1 MRKSVTFLAT
11 AALAV
16 AAVSLACSGTATRSA
31 STYKQ
36 KLIILGFDGMDPHLL
51 GKWMAE
57 GRLPNIAALAK
68 RGGFYPLQTTHSPE
82 SPTAWASFATG
93 VNAGKHNIYDF
104 LVRDTTTYL
113 PDLGMVTR
121 TPPKFLFNYLPI
133 SKPKLTSIRGGTSFW
148 VTAGRHGV
156 RSDVLTVPVTFPPE
170 DVEHGFMLSGLPLPD
185 IRGTMGTFSYYAT
198 DLSRYEEGNTEMGG
212 ILKRLVFE
220 GDTASSELEGPP
232 SPIVKQKIEAI
243 RRKGPALTESD
254 KAQLAELQAVQD
266 VRVPFTLQWNRAART
281 AAISIEG
288 QTIALEQ
295 GKWTPWIDLTFRVNF
310 IVRLH
315 GMVQMLL
322 VNAGNE
328 LQLYV
333 SPVNFKPDQPP
344 VPMSSP
350 ADFSAALYR
359 EIGNYRT
366 LGWAE
371 ATWALNEGRMDEKT
385 FMDDLM
391 VAFDDRA
398 RVILHRV
405 DAGDWDLLVGV
416 IESTDRVQHMMWR
429 LIDPQH
435 PLYDA
440 ALAARFGDA
449 IERVYRRADDF
460 VGEVVKR
467 AGPDVPVMI
476 VSDHGFHSWRKAVNL
491 DTWLVQN
498 GYMVLKGQQPGDK
511 KLADLFGGGTF
522 WENVDWSRT
531 RAYAMGI
538 GQIYFNL
545 RGRESQGIV
554 SPGTEAAALA
564 DELSA
569 KLKTMTDPDDGTAI
583 IRAVYKRDDIYT
595 GPYLQNASELQVG
608 MNEGYRVSWQTTLGG
623 SPPGIVYK
631 NDRKWSADHGG
642 YDYAITSGILVS
654 SRPIGTGDPRI
665 IDLAPTVLRY
675 FGIAVPSDIDGRALF
690 QP

>member
-1 MRKSVTFLAT
+1 MRKSVRLLAI
-11 AALAV
+11 AAV
-16 AAVSLACSGTATRSA
+16 AVAMCAAACSGRSRRGP
-31 STYKQ
+31 STFNK
-36 KLIILGFDGMDPHLL
+36 KLVILGFDGMDPHLL
-51 GKWMAE
+51 EKWMNE
-57 GRLPNIAALAK
+57 GKLPNIAKLAK
-68 RGGFYPLQTTHSPE
+68 QGGFYPLQTTHSPE

-121 TPPKFLFNYLPI
+121 TPPKFFLNYIPL
-133 SKPKLTSIRGGTSFW
+133 SRPKVTSTRGGTSFW
-148 VTAGRHGV
+148 VTAGKSGV
-156 RSDVLTVPVTFPPE
+156 RSDILTVPVTFPPE
-170 DVEHGFMLSGLPLPD
+170 DVENGELLSGLPLPD

-232 SPIVKQKIEAI
+232 SPIVRQQIEAI
-243 RRKGPALTESD
+243 RRKGPTLSESD
-254 KAQLAELQAVQD
+254 RAQLAELQAVQD
-266 VRVPFTLQWNRAART
+266 VRVPFTITWNRTAKSAAL
-281 AAISIEG
+281 AIDG

-295 GKWTPWIDLTFRVNF
+295 GKWTNWIDLTFKVNF
-310 IVRLH
+310 LVRLH
-315 GMVQMLL
+315 GMVQMRLM
-322 VNAGNE
+322 NAGNE

-333 SPVNFKPDQPP
+333 SPVNFKPDAPP
-344 VPMSSP
+344 VPMSAPES
-350 ADFSAALYR
+350 FSGDLYKQ
-359 EIGNYRT
+359 IGNYRT

-371 ATWALNEGRMDEKT
+371 ATWALNELRMDEKT

-398 RVILHRV
+398 RVILNRL
-405 DAGDWDLLVGV
+405 DANDWDLMVGV

-429 LIDPQH
+429 LIDPKH
-435 PLYDA
+435 PLYDP
-440 ALAARFGDA
+440 ALASQFGDS
-449 IERVYRRADDF
+449 IERVYRKADDF

-467 AGPDVPVMI
+467 VGPGVPVMI

-498 GYMVLKGQQPGDK
+498 GYMVLKGQQAGDK

-554 SPGTEAAALA
+554 SPGAEATALA
-564 DELSA
+564 DELSR
-569 KLKTMTDPDDGTAI
+569 KLLTLADPEDGTPI
-583 IRAVYKRDDIYT
+583 IRAVYKRDDIYN
-595 GPYLQNASELQVG
+595 GPYLQNAAELQVG

-623 SPPGIVYK
+623 SPQGIVYK

-642 YDYAITSGILVS
+642 YDYAITSGIFVS
-654 SRPIGTGDPRI
+654 SQAITTKDPRI
-665 IDLAPTVLRY
+665 IDIAPTVLRY
-675 FGIAVPSDIDGRALF
+675 FGVSIPTDIDGKALY
-690 QP
+690 

>member
-1 MRKSVTFLAT
+1 
-11 AALAV
+11 
-16 AAVSLACSGTATRSA
+16 
-31 STYKQ
+31 
-36 KLIILGFDGMDPHLL
+36 
-51 GKWMAE
+51 
-57 GRLPNIAALAK
+57 
-68 RGGFYPLQTTHSPE
+68 
-82 SPTAWASFATG
+82 
-93 VNAGKHNIYDF
+93 
-104 LVRDTTTYL
+104 
-113 PDLGMVTR
+113 
-121 TPPKFLFNYLPI
+121 
-133 SKPKLTSIRGGTSFW
+133 
-148 VTAGRHGV
+148 V
-156 RSDVLTVPVTFPPE
+156 RSDILTVPVTFPPE
-170 DVEHGFMLSGLPLPD
+170 EVEHGFMLSGLPLPD

-212 ILKRLVFE
+212 ILRRLVFE
-220 GDTASSELEGPP
+220 GDTATSDLEGPP

-243 RRKGPALTESD
+243 RRKGPSLSESD
-254 KAQLAELQAVQD
+254 RAQLAELQAIQD
-266 VRVPFTLQWNRAART
+266 VRVPFTLHWNRAAKSAT
-281 AAISIEG
+281 IDIDG
-288 QTIALEQ
+288 QTIPLEQ
-295 GKWTPWIDLTFRVNF
+295 GKWTPWIDLTFKVNF
-310 IVRLH
+310 LVRLH
-315 GMVQMLL
+315 GMVQMFLA
-322 VNAGNE
+322 NGGNE

-333 SPVNFKPDQPP
+333 SPVNFKPDAPP
-344 VPMSSP
+344 VPMSWP
-350 ADFSAALYR
+350 DGFSATLYK

-398 RVILHRV
+398 RVILHRL
-405 DAGDWDLLVGV
+405 DAKDWDLLVGV

-429 LIDPQH
+429 LIDPKH

-440 ALAARFGDA
+440 ALAEKFGDS

-467 AGPDVPVMI
+467 VGRDMPVMI

-498 GYMVLKGQQPGDK
+498 GYMVMKGQSADK

-554 SPGTEAAALA
+554 SPGAEAKALA

-569 KLKTMTDPDDGTAI
+569 RLLTMTDPDDGTPI
-583 IRAVYKRDDIYT
+583 IRAVYKRDDIYS

-642 YDYAITSGILVS
+642 YDFAITSGILVS
-654 SRPIGTGDPRI
+654 NRPIATATPRI
-665 IDLAPTVLRY
+665 IDLAPTVLKF
-675 FGIAVPSDIDGRALF
+675 FGITIPTEIDGKPLY
-690 QP
+690 

>member
-1 MRKSVTFLAT
+1 MRHSVTFLAI
-11 AALAV
+11 AALGTA
-16 AAVSLACSGTATRSA
+16 LACSGGVRRPA
-31 STYKQ
+31 SKYPQ
-36 KLIILGFDGMDPHLL
+36 KLVILGFDGMDPHLL
-51 GKWMAE
+51 QQWMSEGKM
-57 GRLPNIAALAK
+57 PNIARLAK
-68 RGGFYPLQTTHSPE
+68 QGGFYPLQTTHSPE

-121 TPPKFLFNYLPI
+121 TPPKFLFNYFPI
-133 SKPKLTSIRGGTSFW
+133 SKPQVHTMRGGTSFW
-148 VTAGRHGV
+148 VTAGKDGV

-170 DVEHGFMLSGLPLPD
+170 TVDNGRLLSGLPLPD

-220 GDTASSELEGPP
+220 GDRANSELEGPP
-232 SPIVKQKIEAI
+232 SPIVRQQIEAI
-243 RRKGPALTESD
+243 RRQGPTLSETDRA
-254 KAQLAELQAVQD
+254 KLAELQAAQD
-266 VRVPFTLQWNRAART
+266 VRIPFTVTWNREAKS
-281 AAISIEG
+281 AAIDIDG
-288 QTIALEQ
+288 QSMQLQQ
-295 GKWTPWIDLTFRVNF
+295 GTWTPWIDLTFKVNF
-310 IVRLH
+310 IVRVH

-322 VNAGNE
+322 MNGDKD

-333 SPVNFKPDQPP
+333 SPVNFRPDAP
-344 VPMSSP
+344 VVPISYPDS
-350 ADFSAALYR
+350 FSAELYK
-359 EIGNYRT
+359 EIGTYRT

-371 ATWALNEGRMDEKT
+371 ATWPLNEGRMDEKT
-385 FMDDLM
+385 FMDDLF

-398 RVILHRV
+398 RTILHEIDV
-405 DAGDWDLLVGV
+405 KDWDLMVGV

-429 LIDPQH
+429 LIDPKH

-440 ALAARFGDA
+440 QLAAKFGDS
-449 IERVYRRADDF
+449 IERVYKRADDF
-460 VGEVVKR
+460 VGEVVR
-467 AGPDVPVMI
+467 RVGPDVPIVI

-498 GYMVLKGQQPGDK
+498 GYMVMKGQSADK

-554 SPGTEAAALA
+554 SPGAEASTLA
-564 DELSA
+564 DELSK
-569 KLKTMTDPDDGTAI
+569 KLLTMTDPDDGTPI
-583 IRAVYKRDDIYT
+583 VRAVYKRDDIYS
-595 GPYLQNASELQVG
+595 GPYLGNAAELQVG
-608 MNEGYRVSWQTTLGG
+608 MNDGYRVSWQTTLGG
-623 SPPGIVYK
+623 SPQGIVYK

-654 SRPIGTGDPRI
+654 SRPIVTQDPRI
-665 IDLAPTVLRY
+665 IDLAPTVLKY
-675 FGIAVPSDIDGRALF
+675 FGVSIPGDIDGKPLF
-690 QP
+690 

>member
-1 MRKSVTFLAT
+1 MRKSARFLLVAV
-11 AALAV
+11 AAI
-16 AAVSLACSGTATRSA
+16 AAVSLACSGSSRRGP
-31 STYKQ
+31 STFAQ
-36 KLIILGFDGMDPHLL
+36 KLVILGFDGMDPDLL

-57 GRLPNIAALAK
+57 GKLPHISRLAQ
-68 RGGFYPLQTTHSPE
+68 GGGMFPLQTTHSPE

-104 LVRDTTTYL
+104 LVRDTASYL

-121 TPPKFLFNYLPI
+121 TPPKFLFNYFPL
-133 SKPKLTSIRGGTSFW
+133 SKPKVTSTRGGTSFW
-148 VTAGRHGV
+148 VTAGKQGV
-156 RSDVLTVPVTFPPE
+156 RSDILTVPVTFPPE
-170 DVEHGFMLSGLPLPD
+170 DVEHGVLLSGLPLPD

-220 GDTASSELEGPP
+220 GDTATSELEGPP
-232 SPIVKQKIEAI
+232 SPIVRQKIEAI
-243 RRKGPALTESD
+243 RRRGPSLSDSD

-266 VRVPFTLQWNRAART
+266 VRVPFTIQWDRPAKRASI
-281 AAISIEG
+281 AIDG

-295 GKWTPWIDLTFRVNF
+295 GKWSPWIDLTFKVNF
-310 IVRLH
+310 IVRVH

-322 VNAGNE
+322 VNGGSE

-350 ADFSAALYR
+350 ASFSADLYKA
-359 EIGNYRT
+359 IGNYRT

-398 RVILHRV
+398 KVILNRL
-405 DAGDWDLLVGV
+405 DAKDWDLLVGV
-416 IESTDRVQHMMWR
+416 VESTDRVQHMMWR

-440 ALAARFGDA
+440 TLASQFGDS
-449 IERVYRRADDF
+449 IERVYRKADDL

-467 AGPDVPVMI
+467 VGPDVPVMI

-491 DTWLVQN
+491 NTWLVQN
-498 GYMVLKGQQPGDK
+498 GYMALKGQQPGDK

-538 GQIYFNL
+538 GQVYFNL

-554 SPGTEAAALA
+554 SPGAEAAALA
-564 DELSA
+564 VDLSA
-569 KLKTMTDPDDGTAI
+569 KLLTMTDPDDGAPI
-583 IRAVYKRDDIYT
+583 IRAVYKRDDIYN
-595 GPYLQNASELQVG
+595 GPYIHNASELQVG
-608 MNEGYRVSWQTTLGG
+608 MHDGYRVSWQTTLGG

-642 YDYAITSGILVS
+642 YDFAITSGIFVT
-654 SRPIGTGDPRI
+654 SRPINTKEPRI
-665 IDLAPTVLRY
+665 IDIAPTVLRY
-675 FGIAVPSDIDGRALF
+675 FGLPVPTDIDGKPLY
-690 QP
+690 

>member
-1 MRKSVTFLAT
+1 MRKFMRFLP
-11 AALAV
+11 LA
-16 AAVSLACSGTATRSA
+16 AAVLAGVSVACSGTASRGDAKFS
-31 STYKQ
+31 Q
-36 KLIILGFDGMDPHLL
+36 KLVILGFDGMDPHLL
-51 GKWMAE
+51 ERWMNEGK
-57 GRLPNIAALAK
+57 LPNISALAK

-121 TPPKFLFNYLPI
+121 TPPTFLFDYIPT

-148 VTAGRHGV
+148 VTAGKQGV

-170 DVEHGFMLSGLPLPD
+170 EVEHGYMLSGLPLPD

-220 GDTASSELEGPP
+220 GDTAQSDLEGPP
-232 SPIVKQKIEAI
+232 SPIVRKKIETI
-243 RRKGPALTESD
+243 RHKGPALSD
-254 KAQLAELQAVQD
+254 ADKSALAELQAVQD
-266 VRVPFTLQWNRAART
+266 VRVPFTIRWDRPARRAT
-281 AAISIEG
+281 IAIDS
-288 QTIALEQ
+288 QTITLEQ
-295 GKWTPWIDLTFRVNF
+295 GKWTPWIDLTFKVNMLVRVP
-310 IVRLH
+310 

-328 LQLYV
+328 FQLYV
-333 SPVNFKPDQPP
+333 SPVNFKPDNPP
-344 VPMSSP
+344 VPISHP
-350 ADFSAALYR
+350 EHFAATLYK
-359 EIGNYRT
+359 EIGNFRT

-398 RVILHRV
+398 RVILHRL
-405 DAGDWDLLVGV
+405 DAKDWDLLIGV

-429 LIDPQH
+429 LIDPKH

-440 ALAARFGDA
+440 ALAAQFGDS
-449 IERVYRRADDF
+449 IERVYKRADDF

-467 AGPDVPVMI
+467 VGPDVPVMI

-498 GYMVLKGQQPGDK
+498 GYMVMKGQSADK
-511 KLADLFGGGTF
+511 KLSDLFGGGTF
-522 WENVDWSRT
+522 WENVDWSKT

-554 SPGTEAAALA
+554 SPGAEAKALA
-564 DELSA
+564 DELAA
-569 KLKTMTDPDDGTAI
+569 KLLTMTDPEDGSPI
-583 IRAVYKRDDIYT
+583 IRAVYKRDDIYS

-608 MNEGYRVSWQTTLGG
+608 MHEGYRVSWQTTLGG

-642 YDYAITSGILVS
+642 YDYAITSGIFVT
-654 SRPIGTGDPRI
+654 SRAINTKDPRI
-665 IDLAPTVLRY
+665 IDLAPTVLKY
-675 FGIAVPSDIDGRALF
+675 FGINIPTDIDGKPLF
-690 QP
+690 

>member
-1 MRKSVTFLAT
+1 MRTSALL

-16 AAVSLACSGTATRSA
+16 AIASLACSGSSPRSPSA
-31 STYKQ
+31 FTQ
-36 KLIILGFDGMDPHLL
+36 KMVILGFDGMDPHLL
-51 GKWMAE
+51 QKWMDE
-57 GRLPNIAALAK
+57 GKLPNISALAK

-121 TPPKFLFNYLPI
+121 TPPRFLFNYIPV
-133 SKPKLTSIRGGTSFW
+133 SKPKLNSIRGGTSFW
-148 VTAGRHGV
+148 VTAGKAGV
-156 RSDVLTVPVTFPPE
+156 RSDILTVPVTFPPE
-170 DVEHGFMLSGLPLPD
+170 EVEHGFMLSGLPLPD

-212 ILKRLVFE
+212 ILRRLVFE
-220 GDTASSELEGPP
+220 GDTATSDLEGPP

-243 RRKGPALTESD
+243 RRKGPSLSESD
-254 KAQLAELQAVQD
+254 RAQLAELQAIQD
-266 VRVPFTLQWNRAART
+266 VRIPFTLHWNRAAKSAT
-281 AAISIEG
+281 IDIDG
-288 QTIALEQ
+288 QTIPLEQ

-310 IVRLH
+310 LVRLH
-315 GMVQMLL
+315 GMVQMFLA
-322 VNAGNE
+322 NGGNE

-333 SPVNFKPDQPP
+333 SPVNFKPDAPP
-344 VPMSSP
+344 VPMSWP
-350 ADFSAALYR
+350 DGFSATLYK

-398 RVILHRV
+398 RVILHRL
-405 DAGDWDLLVGV
+405 DAKDWDLLVGV

-440 ALAARFGDA
+440 ALAEKFGDS

-467 AGPDVPVMI
+467 VGPDMPVMI

-498 GYMVLKGQQPGDK
+498 GYMVMKGQSADK

-554 SPGTEAAALA
+554 SPGAEAKALA

-569 KLKTMTDPDDGTAI
+569 RLLTMTDPDDGTPI
-583 IRAVYKRDDIYT
+583 IRAVYKRDDIYS

-642 YDYAITSGILVS
+642 YDFAITSGILVS
-654 SRPIGTGDPRI
+654 NRPIATATPRI
-665 IDLAPTVLRY
+665 IDLAPTVLKF
-675 FGIAVPSDIDGRALF
+675 FGITIPTEIDGKPLY
-690 QP
+690 

>member
-1 MRKSVTFLAT
+1 MHTHVKRLAI
-11 AALAV
+11 AAAAV
-16 AAVSLACSGTATRSA
+16 AAICLVACAGTSRRGA
-31 STYKQ
+31 SKYHQ
-36 KLIILGFDGMDPHLL
+36 KLVILGFDGMDPHLL
-51 GKWMAE
+51 KKWMDE
-57 GRLPNIAALAK
+57 GKLPNIAKLAK
-68 RGGFYPLQTTHSPE
+68 SGGMYPLQTTHSPE

-121 TPPKFLFNYLPI
+121 TPPTFLFNYFPI

-148 VTAGRHGV
+148 VTAGNAGV
-156 RSDVLTVPVTFPPE
+156 RSDILTVPVTFPPE
-170 DVEHGFMLSGLPLPD
+170 EVANGQMLSGLPLPD

-212 ILKRLVFE
+212 LLKRLVFE
-220 GDTASSELEGPP
+220 GDRVASELEGPP

-243 RRKGPALTESD
+243 RHRATLSEGD
-254 KAQLAELQAVQD
+254 RAQLAELQAVQD
-266 VRVPFTLQWNRAART
+266 VRVPFTLQWHRAAKSVT
-281 AAISIEG
+281 MEIDG
-288 QTIALEQ
+288 QTLELAQ
-295 GKWTPWIDLTFRVNF
+295 GKWTPWIDLTFKVNF
-310 IVRLH
+310 IVRVH

-344 VPMSSP
+344 VPMSFP
-350 ADFSAALYR
+350 ASFSADLYK

-405 DAGDWDLLVGV
+405 DAKDWDLLVGV

-429 LIDPQH
+429 LIDPKH

-440 ALAARFGDA
+440 ALASQFGDS
-449 IERVYRRADDF
+449 IERVYKRADDF
-460 VGEVVKR
+460 VGEVVTR
-467 AGPDVPVMI
+467 VGPDLPVMI

-491 DTWLVQN
+491 NTWLVQN
-498 GYMVLKGQQPGDK
+498 GYMTLRGQQGADK
-511 KLADLFGGGTF
+511 KLSDLFGGGTF

-554 SPGTEAAALA
+554 SPGAEAASLA
-564 DELSA
+564 DELRG
-569 KLKTMTDPDDGTAI
+569 KLLTMQDPEDGTSI
-583 IRAVYKRDDIYT
+583 VRAVYKRDDIYS
-595 GPYLQNASELQVG
+595 GPYLHNAAELQVG
-608 MNEGYRVSWQTTLGG
+608 MDEGYRVSWQTTLGG
-623 SPPGIVYK
+623 SPPGIVYR

-642 YDYAITSGILVS
+642 YDFAITSGILVS
-654 SRPIGTGDPRI
+654 GRPINTREPRI
-665 IDLAPTVLRY
+665 IDIAPTVLRF
-675 FGIAVPSDIDGRALF
+675 FGLAVPTDIDGKPLF
-690 QP
+690 

>member
-1 MRKSVTFLAT
+1 MRTSALL

-16 AAVSLACSGTATRSA
+16 ALASLACSGSSPRSPSA
-31 STYKQ
+31 FTQ
-36 KLIILGFDGMDPHLL
+36 KMVILGFDGMDPHLL
-51 GKWMAE
+51 QKWMDE
-57 GRLPNIAALAK
+57 GKLPNISALAK

-121 TPPKFLFNYLPI
+121 TPPRFLFNYIPV
-133 SKPKLTSIRGGTSFW
+133 SKPKLNSIRGGTSFW
-148 VTAGRHGV
+148 VTAGKAGV
-156 RSDVLTVPVTFPPE
+156 RSDILTVPVTFPPE
-170 DVEHGFMLSGLPLPD
+170 EVEHGFMLSGLPLPD

-212 ILKRLVFE
+212 ILRRLVFE
-220 GDTASSELEGPP
+220 GDTATSDLEGPP

-243 RRKGPALTESD
+243 RRKGPSLSESD
-254 KAQLAELQAVQD
+254 RARLAELQAIQD
-266 VRVPFTLQWNRAART
+266 VRVPFTLHWNRAAKSAT
-281 AAISIEG
+281 IDIDG
-288 QTIALEQ
+288 QTIPLEQ

-310 IVRLH
+310 LVRLH
-315 GMVQMLL
+315 GMVQMFLA
-322 VNAGNE
+322 NGGNE

-333 SPVNFKPDQPP
+333 SPVNFKPDAPP
-344 VPMSSP
+344 VPMSWP
-350 ADFSAALYR
+350 DGFSATLYK

-398 RVILHRV
+398 RVILHRL
-405 DAGDWDLLVGV
+405 DAKDWDLLVGV

-429 LIDPQH
+429 LIDPHH

-440 ALAARFGDA
+440 TLAEKFGDS

-467 AGPDVPVMI
+467 VGPDMPVMI

-498 GYMVLKGQQPGDK
+498 GYMVMKGQSADK

-554 SPGTEAAALA
+554 SPGAEAKALA

-569 KLKTMTDPDDGTAI
+569 RLLTMTDPDDGTPI
-583 IRAVYKRDDIYT
+583 IRAVYKRDDIYS

-642 YDYAITSGILVS
+642 YDFAITSGILVS
-654 SRPIGTGDPRI
+654 NRPIATATPRI
-665 IDLAPTVLRY
+665 IDLAPTVLKF
-675 FGIAVPSDIDGRALF
+675 FGITIPTEIDGKPLY
-690 QP
+690 

>member
-1 MRKSVTFLAT
+1 MRKSVRMLAA
-11 AALAV
+11 AALSI
-16 AAVSLACSGTATRSA
+16 AAVSIACSGSKPRPA
-31 STYKQ
+31 SKFTQ
-36 KLIILGFDGMDPHLL
+36 KMVILGFDGMDPHLL
-51 GKWMAE
+51 EKWMAE
-57 GRLPNIAALAK
+57 GKLPNISALAK
-68 RGGFYPLQTTHSPE
+68 RGGFSPLQTTHSPE

-104 LVRDTTTYL
+104 LIRDTTTYI

-121 TPPKFLFNYLPI
+121 TPPKFLFDYIPT
-133 SKPKLTSIRGGTSFW
+133 SKPQLHSIRGGTSFC
-148 VTAGRHGV
+148 VTAGKAGV
-156 RSDVLTVPVTFPPE
+156 RSGVLTVLGTFPPQE
-170 DVEHGFMLSGLPLPD
+170 VEHGFMLSGLPLPD

-212 ILKRLVFE
+212 ILKRLIFE
-220 GDTASSELEGPP
+220 GDKAATDLDGPP
-232 SPIVKQKIEAI
+232 SPIVKQTIEAI
-243 RRKGPALTESD
+243 RRKGPTLSEGDRAR
-254 KAQLAELQAVQD
+254 LAELQAVQD
-266 VRVPFTLQWNRAART
+266 VRVPLTIQWNRAAKNAT
-281 AAISIEG
+281 IQIDG
-288 QTIALEQ
+288 QTIRLEP
-295 GKWTPWIDLTFRVNF
+295 GKWSPWIDLTFKVNF

-322 VNAGNE
+322 VNAGSE

-333 SPVNFKPDQPP
+333 SPVNFKPDAPP
-344 VPMSSP
+344 VPISSP
-350 ADFSAALYR
+350 ASFSADLYKQL
-359 EIGNYRT
+359 GNFRT

-398 RVILHRV
+398 RVILSRV
-405 DAGDWDLLVGV
+405 EKGDWDLLVGV

-429 LIDPQH
+429 LIEPRH

-440 ALAARFGDA
+440 ALAAQYGDS
-449 IERVYRRADDF
+449 IERVSRAADRF

-467 AGPDVPVMI
+467 VGPDVPVLI

-511 KLADLFGGGTF
+511 KLSDLFGGGTF

-554 SPGTEAAALA
+554 SPGAESTALA
-564 DELSA
+564 DELCK
-569 KLKTMTDPDDGTAI
+569 KLLTMTDPDDGTPI
-583 IRAVYKRDDIYT
+583 IRAVYKRDDIYS
-595 GPYLQNASELQVG
+595 GPFVNNASELQVG
-608 MNEGYRVSWQTTLGG
+608 MNDGYRVSWQTTLGG

-642 YDYAITSGILVS
+642 YDYAITSGIFVTS
-654 SRPIGTGDPRI
+654 QPINTKDPRI
-665 IDLAPTVLRY
+665 IDIAPTVLRY
-675 FGIAVPSDIDGRALF
+675 FGLGVPSDIDGKPLY
-690 QP
+690 

>member
-1 MRKSVTFLAT
+1 MRKSALLASLVV
-11 AALAV
+11 AL
-16 AAVSLACSGTATRSA
+16 VSLACSGSSPRGA
-31 STYKQ
+31 SSYSQ
-36 KLIILGFDGMDPHLL
+36 KMVILGFDGMDPHLL
-51 GKWMAE
+51 EKWMAE
-57 GRLPNIAALAK
+57 GKLPNIAALAK

-121 TPPKFLFNYLPI
+121 TPPKFLFNYIPV
-133 SKPKLTSIRGGTSFW
+133 SKPKLSSIRGGTSFW
-148 VTAGRHGV
+148 VTAGKAGV

-170 DVEHGFMLSGLPLPD
+170 DIEHGFLLSGLPLPD

-212 ILKRLVFE
+212 ILRRLVFE
-220 GDTASSELEGPP
+220 GDTAQSDLEGPP

-243 RRKGPALTESD
+243 RRKGPSLSESD
-254 KAQLAELQAVQD
+254 RAQLAELQAVQD
-266 VRVPFTLQWNRAART
+266 VRVPFTLKWNRAAKSAT
-281 AAISIEG
+281 MDIDG

-295 GKWTPWIDLTFRVNF
+295 GKWTPWIDLTFKVNF
-310 IVRLH
+310 LVRVH
-315 GMVQMLL
+315 GMVQMFL
-322 VNAGNE
+322 VNGGNE

-333 SPVNFKPDQPP
+333 SPVNFKPDAPP

-350 ADFSAALYR
+350 EDFSATLYK

-398 RVILHRV
+398 RVILHRL
-405 DAGDWDLLVGV
+405 DAKDWDLLIGV

-440 ALAARFGDA
+440 ALAAKFGDS

-467 AGPDVPVMI
+467 VGPDMPVMI

-498 GYMVLKGQQPGDK
+498 GYMVMKGQSTDK

-554 SPGTEAAALA
+554 SPGAEAKALA

-569 KLKTMTDPDDGTAI
+569 KLLTMTDPDDGTPI
-583 IRAVYKRDDIYT
+583 IRAVYKRDDIYS

-642 YDYAITSGILVS
+642 YDFAITSGILVS
-654 SRPIGTGDPRI
+654 NRPISSTAPRI
-665 IDLAPTVLRY
+665 IDLAPTVLKY
-675 FGIAVPSDIDGRALF
+675 FGIAIPTDIDGKPLF
-690 QP
+690 

>member
-1 MRKSVTFLAT
+1 MRKSVRLLAI
-11 AALAV
+11 AAV
-16 AAVSLACSGTATRSA
+16 AVALCALACSGGTRRGPS
-31 STYKQ
+31 KVNK
-36 KLIILGFDGMDPHLL
+36 KLVILGFDGMDPHLL
-51 GKWMAE
+51 KKWMDE
-57 GRLPNIAALAK
+57 GKLPNISRLAQ
-68 RGGFYPLQTTHSPE
+68 GGGMFPLQTTHSPE

-104 LVRDTTTYL
+104 LVRDTTSYL

-121 TPPKFLFNYLPI
+121 TPPKFLFNYFPL
-133 SKPKLTSIRGGTSFW
+133 SKPKVTSTRGGTSFW
-148 VTAGRHGV
+148 VTAGKQGV
-156 RSDVLTVPVTFPPE
+156 RSDILTVPVTFPPE
-170 DVEHGFMLSGLPLPD
+170 DVENGELLSGLPLPD

-220 GDTASSELEGPP
+220 NDTASSELEGPP
-232 SPIVKQKIEAI
+232 SPIVRQKIEAV
-243 RRKGPALTESD
+243 RRKGPTLSESD
-254 KAQLAELQAVQD
+254 RAQLAELQAVQD
-266 VRVPFTLQWNRAART
+266 VRVPFTIQWNRTGKMAT
-281 AAISIEG
+281 LSIEDR
-288 QTIALEQ
+288 TIALER
-295 GKWTPWIDLTFRVNF
+295 GKWTPWIDLTFKVNA
-310 IVRLH
+310 IVRVH

-322 VNAGNE
+322 INADNE

-333 SPVNFKPDQPP
+333 SPVNFKPDDPP

-350 ADFSAALYR
+350 ASFSGDLYKA
-359 EIGNYRT
+359 IGNYRT

-371 ATWALNEGRMDEKT
+371 ATWALNENRMDEKT

-398 RVILHRV
+398 KVILNRV
-405 DAGDWDLLVGV
+405 EQKDWDLMVGV

-440 ALAARFGDA
+440 ALAAQFGDS
-449 IERVYRRADDF
+449 IERVYRKADDF

-467 AGPDVPVMI
+467 VGPGVPVMI

-498 GYMVLKGQQPGDK
+498 GYMVMKGQSADK
-511 KLADLFGGGTF
+511 KLSDLFGGGTF

-545 RGRESQGIV
+545 RGREAQGIV
-554 SPGTEAAALA
+554 SPGAEATALA
-564 DELSA
+564 DELSK
-569 KLKTMTDPDDGTAI
+569 KLLTLTDPEDGTPI
-583 IRAVYKRDDIYT
+583 IRAVYKRDDIYS
-595 GPYLQNASELQVG
+595 GPFINNASELQVG
-608 MNEGYRVSWQTTLGG
+608 MNDGYRVSWQTTLGG
-623 SPPGIVYK
+623 SPAGIVYK

-642 YDYAITSGILVS
+642 YDYAITSGILVTS
-654 SRPIGTGDPRI
+654 QPITTKDPRI
-665 IDLAPTVLRY
+665 IDIAPTVLRY
-675 FGIAVPSDIDGRALF
+675 FGLTVPTDIDGKPLY
-690 QP
+690 